1 MQGTFVNV
9 IAILLG
15 TGLGLII
22 KRWFTR
28 TSFLGDCSDLIM
40 QGMGMAVVI
49 IGISNA
55 LESENMLLVIVS
67 IAIGG
72 LLGYLI
78 GIERR
83 LDRLGEIIENKF
95 SRNKENT
102 SMSQSFV
109 TASLI
114 FCVGSMAIVG
124 SLDAGIKGD
133 YLTLYAKSLLDGITS
148 IILSS
153 TLGVGVAFSAFAVLI
168 YQGSITLMSNLLQP
182 LLTEMMINDMTAV
195 GGILIM
201 GIGITMIGIKKLNV
215 GNLLPAIAI
224 PAIYYPLAELASC
237 IIK

>member
-1 MQGTFVNV
+1 
-9 IAILLG
+9 
-15 TGLGLII
+15 
-22 KRWFTR
+22 
-28 TSFLGDCSDLIM
+28 
-40 QGMGMAVVI
+40 
-49 IGISNA
+49 
-55 LESENMLLVIVS
+55 
-67 IAIGG
+67 
-72 LLGYLI
+72 
-78 GIERR
+78 
-83 LDRLGEIIENKF
+83 
-95 SRNKENT
+95 
-102 SMSQSFV
+102 MSQGFV

-182 LLTEMMINDMTAV
+182 FLTEMMINDMTAV

>member
-1 MQGTFVNV
+1 
-9 IAILLG
+9 
-15 TGLGLII
+15 
-22 KRWFTR
+22 
-28 TSFLGDCSDLIM
+28 
-40 QGMGMAVVI
+40 MGMAVVI

-55 LESENMLLVIVS
+55 LKSENMLLVIVS

-102 SMSQSFV
+102 SMSQGFV

>member
-1 MQGTFVNV
+1 MVYKDQ
-9 IAILLG
+9 
-15 TGLGLII
+15 
-22 KRWFTR
+22 
-28 TSFLGDCSDLIM
+28 FLGGCSDLIM

-102 SMSQSFV
+102 SMSQGFV

-182 LLTEMMINDMTAV
+182 FLTEMMINDMTAV

>member
-1 MQGTFVNV
+1 
-9 IAILLG
+9 
-15 TGLGLII
+15 
-22 KRWFTR
+22 
-28 TSFLGDCSDLIM
+28 
-40 QGMGMAVVI
+40 MGMAVVI

-55 LESENMLLVIVS
+55 LKSENMLLVIVS

-102 SMSQSFV
+102 SMSQGFV

-182 LLTEMMINDMTAV
+182 FLTEMMINDMTAV